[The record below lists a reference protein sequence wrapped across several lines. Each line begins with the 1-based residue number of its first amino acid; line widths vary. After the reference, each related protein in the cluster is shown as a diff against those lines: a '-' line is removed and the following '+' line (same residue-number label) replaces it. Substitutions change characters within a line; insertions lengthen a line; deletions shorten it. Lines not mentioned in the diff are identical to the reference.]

1 MRKTIAKVLGLVLA
15 AAMMVSCVCVSA
27 FAAGSVDFFTKTL
40 KFATAVGDAAQQP
53 IKQLTTVNNF
63 GASLMNVGA
72 KGLNLGTTALLET
85 PTKALNL
92 GTAVKNGAT
101 ASIKLGT
108 AAGNAGKTGL
118 DVTTSGVKLGSAVNS
133 GVKNGVASGLGVANS
148 GLKVFNTVADA
159 LNPLSTIN
167 TGLSLVNG
175 GIDLYQNVQELK
187 SSKDSENAPAEDPQ
201 VAEEVTTPAV
211 DA

>member
-27 FAAGSVDFFTKTL
+27 FAASVDFFTAPL
-40 KFATAVGDAAQQP
+40 KVYSAASSAAQQP
-53 IKQLTTVNNF
+53 VEQLTTLNNF

-108 AAGNAGKTGL
+108 AA
-118 DVTTSGVKLGSAVNS
+118 
-133 GVKNGVASGLGVANS
+133 
-148 GLKVFNTVADA
+148 
-159 LNPLSTIN
+159 
-167 TGLSLVNG
+167 
-175 GIDLYQNVQELK
+175 E
-187 SSKDSENAPAEDPQ
+187 
-201 VAEEVTTPAV
+201 TTPAPEAASV
-211 DA
+211 SLAD

>member
-1 MRKTIAKVLGLVLA
+1 
-15 AAMMVSCVCVSA
+15 
-27 FAAGSVDFFTKTL
+27 
-40 KFATAVGDAAQQP
+40 
-53 IKQLTTVNNF
+53 
-63 GASLMNVGA
+63 
-72 KGLNLGTTALLET
+72 
-85 PTKALNL
+85 
-92 GTAVKNGAT
+92 
-101 ASIKLGT
+101 SIKLGT
-108 AAGNAGKTGL
+108 AAANAGKTGLDVANSAVKLGTTASKGLKDSAASGTKLATAGLNLGKAGL

-159 LNPLSTIN
+159 LNPLSTIS